1 MKRVALLLVAL
12 SVAVFSQVSPVSVPD
27 IAGTGVAASVASVLP
42 AQGIPDPGTVRF
54 IQFVAPASNTGTVRV
69 GDSKI
74 TTTRGIPLAAGAGY
88 NTPTWCS
95 GSINDCKTYTAA
107 WYFLVQS
114 GDKVSIVL
122 GR

>member
-1 MKRVALLLVAL
+1 MKRIALLMLAL
-12 SVAVFSQVSPVSVPD
+12 SVVLFSQVSPVSVPD

-42 AQGIPDPGTVRF
+42 AQGIADPGTVRF

-74 TTTRGIPLAAGAGY
+74 STTRGIPLAAGAGH
-88 NTPTWCS
+88 NAPTVCS

-107 WYFLVQS
+107 WYFLVAA
-114 GDKVSIVL
+114 GDKVSIVI